1 MAKFDYYDL
10 NKDDVKNRKD
20 YDYYHSNPEE
30 EALATVLFNF
40 KKFRFENAVKALWKR
55 NALVHLGFGA
65 LFLIYSPL
73 ILLLKVFRRLP
84 KVKKETSSMTRTY
97 LNYHI
102 VSGNVIKCFSIGISI
117 FLLGIIKLIY
127 QILFGLGWVVI
138 MLMRYIII
146 PLIRALSGFAIALAI
161 AKKPKK
167 LF

>member
-117 FLLGIIKLIY
+117 SDSLASALFWQIAQPASLSHLKVHLGKAIYIEGFL
-127 QILFGLGWVVI
+127 
-138 MLMRYIII
+138 
-146 PLIRALSGFAIALAI
+146 
-161 AKKPKK
+161 
-167 LF
+167 

>member
-10 NKDDVKNRKD
+10 NKNDVKNRKD

-55 NALVHLGFGA
+55 NTLVHLGFGS

-73 ILLLKVFRRLP
+73 ILLLKIFRRLP
-84 KVKKETSSMTRTY
+84 KTKKETSSMTRTY
-97 LNYHI
+97 LNYHV

-117 FLLGIIKLIY
+117 FL
-127 QILFGLGWVVI
+127 LGWVVI